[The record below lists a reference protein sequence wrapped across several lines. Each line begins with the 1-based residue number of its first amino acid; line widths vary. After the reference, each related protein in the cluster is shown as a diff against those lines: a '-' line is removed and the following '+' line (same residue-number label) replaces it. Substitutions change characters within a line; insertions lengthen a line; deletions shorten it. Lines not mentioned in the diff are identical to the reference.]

1 MEFNREQQQAMEH
14 KDGPML
20 VLAGPGSG
28 KTEVI
33 IRRTRKLIQ
42 DYQVAPSSILVVTF
56 TKAAAGQ
63 MRERFLHLCGVE
75 KSQVTFGTFHGIF
88 YGILRQAYGITSANI
103 AGEEIKYQILR
114 QILQNSSLQT
124 EDENDLLESL
134 AREISTV
141 KNGRIPL
148 SHYYSASCP
157 DEQFRK
163 IYETYEKRLHGKRLL
178 DFDDLLV
185 YCYQLFQKHPDILQ
199 AWQKKFRYILID
211 EFQDVNQ
218 LQYDIVRL
226 LALPEN
232 NLFLVG
238 DDDQSI
244 YRFRGARP
252 EIMLQIPKDFP
263 QLKQVILKQNYRCTG
278 EIVEKSQNVIRW
290 NDARYEKQLFTGN
303 NKGKPIEIRNFEN
316 ESEETTWLLKQIQKD
331 LAEGCS
337 HKEIA
342 ILFRTNHNCRM
353 TVERLME
360 YNIPFTMRDVLP
372 NLYEHW
378 LAKNMVAYMHLAMGS
393 RERKDFLAVMNRP
406 NRYLSREA
414 FYEKEVPFEILYQ
427 FYEGKEWMCDRI
439 EKFEHDLKM
448 MKNMAPFAAIN
459 YIRYGIG
466 YDEFLKEYAQYRKIK
481 VEELYDLLREI
492 QESAKGYKTFQ
503 EWFDSMDAYK
513 EKLKEQS
520 EKVRQQEGIVV
531 STLHSAKGLEF
542 PNVFI
547 VGMEDGVFPGY
558 ASIWSGDPSDI
569 EEERRLCYVGITRA
583 MKELTLTCAKQRMIR
598 GETQYNRVSRF
609 VREVPRELVDLG
621 HTIQEKKPRVDD
633 IVSPKSA
640 YAQMKMNFQAK
651 TSLQKKDF
659 TVTKAAKLDYGVGDT
674 VRHVKFGVGIV
685 KNIVEGG
692 RDYEVT
698 VDFDKVGVKKMFAGF
713 AKLKKI

>member
-1 MEFNREQQQAMEH
+1 MFWHGFAKIPRHTRQNAITEGDLECILPCNCEGTEQLQADKSSRIIPIWRERMEFNREQQQAMEH

-63 MRERFLHLCGVE
+63 MRERFLHLCGAE

-103 AGEEIKYQILR
+103 ASEEIKYQILR
-114 QILQNSSLQT
+114 QILQNSSMQV

-157 DEQFRK
+157 DEEFRK

-263 QLKQVILKQNYRCTG
+263 QLQQVILKQNYRCTG

-290 NDARYEKQLFTGN
+290 NDARYEKQLFTEN
-303 NKGKPIEIRNFEN
+303 DKGKLIEIRTFEN

-331 LAEGCS
+331 LAEGCP

-378 LAKNMVAYMHLAMGS
+378 LAKNMVAYMHLAMGG
-393 RERKDFLAVMNRP
+393 RERRDFLAIMNRP

-542 PNVFI
+542 ERVYILDVNEGCMPYQKAI
-547 VGMEDGVFPGY
+547 L
-558 ASIWSGDPSDI
+558 DPEI
-569 EEERRLCYVGITRA
+569 EEERRMFYVGMTRA
-583 MKELTLTCAKQRMIR
+583 KKELHLYAVEERFGKKM
-598 GETQYNRVSRF
+598 EPSRF
-609 VREVPRELVDLG
+609 LVEL
-621 HTIQEKKPRVDD
+621 EEA
-633 IVSPKSA
+633 PKRGSGG
-640 YAQMKMNFQAK
+640 
-651 TSLQKKDF
+651 QKNGK
-659 TVTKAAKLDYGVGDT
+659 
-674 VRHVKFGVGIV
+674 
-685 KNIVEGG
+685 
-692 RDYEVT
+692 
-698 VDFDKVGVKKMFAGF
+698 
-713 AKLKKI
+713 